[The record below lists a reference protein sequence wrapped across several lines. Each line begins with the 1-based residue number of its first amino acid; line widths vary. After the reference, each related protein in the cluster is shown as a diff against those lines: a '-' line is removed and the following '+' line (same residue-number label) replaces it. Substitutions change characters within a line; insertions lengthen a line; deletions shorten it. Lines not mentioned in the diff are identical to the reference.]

1 MIKPKGIVAV
11 IGTTGVGKSN
21 LGVQLGKAINGE
33 VVNVDSM
40 QVYKGLDI
48 ITNKISVEECE
59 GVPHHLMDFLET
71 HQEYRVTQF
80 IKDALHEK
88 IPSSQDPQSIYK
100 QLQVVDPIMA
110 NKWHWKDTRRVYRS
124 LKVYLETGTTGVGK
138 SNLGVQLGKAINGE
152 VVNVDSMQ
160 VYKGLDII
168 TNKISVE
175 ECEGVPHHL
184 MDFLETHQEYRV
196 TQFIKDALHEKIP
209 SSQDPQSIYK
219 QLQVVDPIMANKW
232 HWKDT
237 RRVYRSLKVYLETGK
252 PHSQWI
258 KEQNLQDQKIKSLRT
273 CIFWL
278 YADNKVLDPRLDSRV
293 DKMIQN
299 GLFEEIKF
307 LRNLIKNGEIHA
319 LLRNNK
325 VDYTRGIWQAIGY
338 KEFDNYLSMLESN
351 TQNEKNLEE
360 SKRSGTE
367 LMKIA
372 TRQYAR
378 RQVHWVSSSSIC
390 RLYLLDATKNWNQN
404 VRDIAIKTTKEF
416 LETGIGPDPTTIND
430 FANKMLS
437 SNYNQEDGF
446 SRLNTWKKYQ
456 CDICKLFN
464 TDEEDEDRSS
474 VAFNGK
480 NEWEQHLNSKWH
492 KSSIRL
498 KKEID
503 EKWN

>member
-11 IGTTGVGKSN
+11 I
-21 LGVQLGKAINGE
+21 
-33 VVNVDSM
+33 
-40 QVYKGLDI
+40 
-48 ITNKISVEECE
+48 
-59 GVPHHLMDFLET
+59 
-71 HQEYRVTQF
+71 
-80 IKDALHEK
+80 
-88 IPSSQDPQSIYK
+88 
-100 QLQVVDPIMA
+100 
-110 NKWHWKDTRRVYRS
+110 
-124 LKVYLETGTTGVGK
+124 GTTGVGK

-258 KEQNLQDQKIKSLRT
+258 KEQNLQDQKIKSLRWSRFPRT

-503 EKWN
+503 EKWNDNLQIYLYILFYIYSHIIYI